1 MGASRPGQ
9 VPDQCRS
16 LFGFLS
22 ALSSLLQTVLSNRH
36 AAARADDASVCP
48 QNLWMCLPTHRLVQ
62 AALDKEADV
71 RQEELDDASA
81 GTPVSR
87 LVLVVHGIGQKLEA
101 ANIAQASLV

>member
-1 MGASRPGQ
+1 MPTNL
-9 VPDQCRS
+9 P
-16 LFGFLS
+16 
-22 ALSSLLQTVLSNRH
+22 
-36 AAARADDASVCP
+36 VCFSP
-48 QNLWMCLPTHRLVQ
+48 APLVQ